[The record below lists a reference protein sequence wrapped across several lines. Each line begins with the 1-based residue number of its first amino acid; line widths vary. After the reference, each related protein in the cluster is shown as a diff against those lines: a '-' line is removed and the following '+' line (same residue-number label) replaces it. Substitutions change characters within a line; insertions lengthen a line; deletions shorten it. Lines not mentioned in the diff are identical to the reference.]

1 MVPQKRPVLGHKF
14 ESIGFTAIALIVVVI
29 SFILYLAIPRWKAK
43 ETIKTIYFW
52 GISNIGKLNLTT
64 TGSPVTPF
72 TDTSAATIAS
82 GPLRINPNNSRYFMD
97 SSGRAILLTGS
108 HTWSNLVDNG
118 GGYPPPAFDYGGYLD
133 FLQANNHNFFRLWAW
148 EQTRWTAET
157 SDNSYWFNPWAYVR
171 SQTCC
176 AMDGQAKF
184 DLTQLNQ
191 AYFDR
196 MRQRVIAAG
205 NRGIYVSIML
215 FDGWSVDPKD
225 PSVGGGQNNPW
236 KGHPYNPS
244 NNINGIDGDTN
255 NDDKG
260 TEIHTLSGSYITSKI
275 TPLQE
280 AYVRKVI
287 DTVND
292 LDNVLYEV
300 CNECGLDSKDWQS
313 HMVNYIHTY
322 EQSKPKQHPV
332 GINDVGDA
340 NLFSSPA
347 DWVSP
352 SGSSYLDNPPIDNHG
367 KVVMS
372 DTDHI
377 CGVCGDRAWV
387 WKTFMRGHN
396 PIFMDPYDGA
406 GYGVGGAG
414 FVFNDPR
421 WVSARANMGYILTYA
436 NRINLPAMTPRQ
448 DLCSTGYCLA
458 NPIATGAEY
467 LVYLPSGGSVN
478 VNLTGTQG
486 TLSVEWFNP
495 ATGATSLGGTV
506 SGGATRTLTA
516 PFSGDA
522 VLYLK
527 STNVGTPTSTPTTA
541 GSPTPTRTP
550 TRTLTPVSSA
560 SPTKTSTS
568 IPFQTATRTP
578 TNPAASATPTP
589 TSSPTPSRTITA
601 APTATAVTG
610 PVALYNFNSK
620 SGTTLTDSSGYN
632 NHGTLLN
639 GPNWTRKGKYGS
651 ALVFDGVDDKVVVP
665 DSNSL
670 DLTNRLTLEAWVY
683 PTTAMSGWDTILMK
697 EQPPGN
703 LLYALYA
710 NGDNNLPYGYIYING
725 EQGLSGAG
733 TLPLNT
739 WSHLALAYDG
749 ATLRF
754 YVNGQLVGSKA
765 QTGSIPVTSG
775 PLGIGGNNIWA
786 NEYFSGRI
794 DEVRI
799 YNRALSQPEIQNDMN
814 TPIN

>member
-1 MVPQKRPVLGHKF
+1 
-14 ESIGFTAIALIVVVI
+14 
-29 SFILYLAIPRWKAK
+29 
-43 ETIKTIYFW
+43 
-52 GISNIGKLNLTT
+52 
-64 TGSPVTPF
+64 
-72 TDTSAATIAS
+72 
-82 GPLRINPNNSRYFMD
+82 
-97 SSGRAILLTGS
+97 
-108 HTWSNLVDNG
+108 
-118 GGYPPPAFDYGGYLD
+118 
-133 FLQANNHNFFRLWAW
+133 
-148 EQTRWTAET
+148 
-157 SDNSYWFNPWAYVR
+157 
-171 SQTCC
+171 
-176 AMDGQAKF
+176 MDGQAKF

-352 SGSSYLDNPPIDNHG
+352 SGSSYFDNPPIDNHG

-436 NRINLPAMTPRQ
+436 TRINLPALTPTSNTS
-448 DLCSTGYCLA
+448 LCSTSYCLRNAVA
-458 NPIATGAEY
+458 NGAEY
-467 LVYLPSGGSVN
+467 LVYRPGNSGNITVD
-478 VNLTGTQG
+478 
-486 TLSVEWFNP
+486 LSAVSSSKALNVEWFNP
-495 ATGATSLGGTV
+495 ATGMIISGGTV
-506 SGGATRTLTA
+506 NGGASRSLTPPFSNDAILYIYDAIVVSFVSDGTNDGWLRESSETSGKANTLNSTNAILRVGDDAANRQFRAILSFDTSSLPDNAIIASAILKFKYAGKVGTLPFSAHGKLMADICEGAFTGEPTLEPGDFNAKCPGGFYKIQALIYGNIKIDNWYSKSLAPSDFQYINLGGATQFRL
-516 PFSGDA
+516 
-522 VLYLK
+522 
-527 STNVGTPTSTPTTA
+527 
-541 GSPTPTRTP
+541 R
-550 TRTLTPVSSA
+550 
-560 SPTKTSTS
+560 
-568 IPFQTATRTP
+568 
-578 TNPAASATPTP
+578 
-589 TSSPTPSRTITA
+589 
-601 APTATAVTG
+601 
-610 PVALYNFNSK
+610 FN
-620 SGTTLTDSSGYN
+620 LDDN
-632 NHGTLLN
+632 NDFGADQL
-639 GPNWTRKGKYGS
+639 
-651 ALVFDGVDDKVVVP
+651 
-665 DSNSL
+665 
-670 DLTNRLTLEAWVY
+670 
-683 PTTAMSGWDTILMK
+683 
-697 EQPPGN
+697 
-703 LLYALYA
+703 LLYSGNAADQGIRPVLEIKY
-710 NGDNNLPYGYIYING
+710 YI
-725 EQGLSGAG
+725 
-733 TLPLNT
+733 P
-739 WSHLALAYDG
+739 
-749 ATLRF
+749 
-754 YVNGQLVGSKA
+754 
-765 QTGSIPVTSG
+765 
-775 PLGIGGNNIWA
+775 
-786 NEYFSGRI
+786 
-794 DEVRI
+794 
-799 YNRALSQPEIQNDMN
+799 
-814 TPIN
+814 